1 MNPTDAPHS
10 ECWEFIDGDSLQGEY
25 CNMETDPPRLQGT
38 YYTGTGCTGT
48 PTSYDHVADGSCV
61 YISESKSATYRC
73 MYLPQPVSSTPIP
86 SFSWMLDDDW
96 YLRQETTVDWSEA
109 GVEGKPVLAG
119 STSVVLRD
127 HAMSSEVAGLKLTG
141 DFTLLEETPAPYTH
155 TSSAPMVE
163 AFYTSSDCTGEV
175 AYSTAEVSGS
185 QAGAVNSACR
195 SDPTYAAVWHGMSST
210 SGLGYVQSYPGAD
223 VIGCYGDTVSECDS
237 VLEQVKNGVDYSS
250 LEGRCWLQS
259 SCDWSAANNQQVGS
273 DGEFYGSIG
282 SYAEWGGVF
291 SMSSASHTWIMQKVD
306 GAYADATMKMA
317 LIPTASVHMSGLQA
331 TESTA
336 ATLLA
341 GTCAAIQS
349 GESITPA
356 SGGSCF
362 ELHTDSA
369 ADDSLFTIDTT
380 GLSGL
385 AVWTQ
390 HLPIEFERTMHYLR
404 NAHGDDVEPVAY
416 VEPVAEAG
424 SGDGH
429 DHLRRLSASSIGGDA
444 PLSSVS
450 LYQRKQKSA
459 PPPMLAL
466 GLNAL
471 SASAGMHGRSLSYA
485 QILSYLPGS
494 QVTDHASEC
503 STQLL
508 NCA

>member
-1 MNPTDAPHS
+1 
-10 ECWEFIDGDSLQGEY
+10 
-25 CNMETDPPRLQGT
+25 
-38 YYTGTGCTGT
+38 
-48 PTSYDHVADGSCV
+48 
-61 YISESKSATYRC
+61 
-73 MYLPQPVSSTPIP
+73 
-86 SFSWMLDDDW
+86 
-96 YLRQETTVDWSEA
+96 
-109 GVEGKPVLAG
+109 
-119 STSVVLRD
+119 
-127 HAMSSEVAGLKLTG
+127 
-141 DFTLLEETPAPYTH
+141 
-155 TSSAPMVE
+155 
-163 AFYTSSDCTGEV
+163 
-175 AYSTAEVSGS
+175 
-185 QAGAVNSACR
+185 
-195 SDPTYAAVWHGMSST
+195 
-210 SGLGYVQSYPGAD
+210 
-223 VIGCYGDTVSECDS
+223 
-237 VLEQVKNGVDYSS
+237 
-250 LEGRCWLQS
+250 
-259 SCDWSAANNQQVGS
+259 
-273 DGEFYGSIG
+273 
-282 SYAEWGGVF
+282 
-291 SMSSASHTWIMQKVD
+291 MQKVD